1 MVEMKRPPYCE
12 QYLDRHGKP
21 RHYFRRTRQGPRIPL
36 PGLPWSP
43 EFMAA
48 YSAAMQNNAPPPPAI
63 AEWRSPA
70 GTLNAAIVAY
80 YGSSHFTES
89 LGATTQKHRRYTLDA
104 FRCEKGEGNSVARGE
119 RQLALLDRAHLG
131 KIVGK
136 LKAGKQHALVKAL
149 KPFFDWCVQQML
161 IKDNPAIGLTL
172 AKKPKTAG
180 HYSWT
185 ERDIERYTRRHPI
198 GTTAHLTMAIMLH
211 TGLRISDARVFGPEH
226 LFDGVVRI
234 KPQKTSRTTGNVVEF
249 RAHPDLLRVLRA
261 TKVIGTKT
269 YIISERRQP
278 FAEGVLS
285 NKMRDWCDE
294 AGLPECSAHGLRKA
308 IVRRMLE
315 AGATEYQVAAVTGH
329 ADLDEIRTY
338 ARGVSNARLGTA
350 AIDLIQDRLEN
361 NGTIP

>member
-1 MVEMKRPPYCE
+1 MGRGLKLPPYCDH
-12 QYLDRHGKP
+12 YLDRHGKP
-21 RHYFRRTRQGPRIPL
+21 RYYFRRTKQSPRIAL
-36 PGLPWSP
+36 PEIPWSP

-48 YSAAMQNNAPPPPAI
+48 HAAALKGHVALPPVIGAK
-63 AEWRSPA
+63 RSPS

-80 YGSSHFTES
+80 YGSSHFTEA
-89 LGATTQKHRRYTLDA
+89 LGATTQKNRRYALDA

-119 RQLALLDRAHLG
+119 RQLAQLDRAHLG

-136 LKAGKQHALVKAL
+136 LKAGKQHALIKAL
-149 KPFFDWCVQQML
+149 KPFFDFCVGQML
-161 IKDNPAIGLTL
+161 MKDNPAIGLTL
-172 AKKPKTAG
+172 AKKPKTQG

-185 ERDIERYTRRHPI
+185 ERDIERFSRRHPI
-198 GTTAHLTMAIMLH
+198 GTTAHLTMAIMLY

-226 LFDGVVRI
+226 IHDGVVRI
-234 KPQKTSRTTGNVVEF
+234 KPQKTSRTTGNVIEF
-249 RAHPDLLRVLRA
+249 RAHPELLRVLRA

-269 YIISERRQP
+269 YIISERRKP
-278 FAEGVLS
+278 FAEGGVLS

-338 ARGVSNARLGTA
+338 ARGISNARLGTA
-350 AIDLIQDRLEN
+350 AIDLIQA
-361 NGTIP
+361 GK

>member
-1 MVEMKRPPYCE
+1 MPAYCE
-12 QYLDRHGKP
+12 QFRDRYGKP
-21 RHYFRRTRQGPRIPL
+21 RYYFRRNRQSKRIAL
-36 PGLPWSP
+36 PGLPFSA
-43 EFMAA
+43 EYMAA
-48 YSAAMQNNAPPPPAI
+48 YAAALEAAPPAPPI
-63 AEWRSPA
+63 IGAERSPS

-80 YGSSHFTES
+80 YGASHFTES
-89 LGATTQKHRRYTLDA
+89 LGATTQKNRRYALDA

-136 LKAGKQHALVKAL
+136 LKAGKQHALIKAL
-149 KPFFDWCVQQML
+149 KPFFDWCVGQML

-185 ERDIERYTRRHPI
+185 ERDIERFSRRHPV
-198 GTTAHLTMAIMLH
+198 GTTAHLTMAICLY
-211 TGLRISDARVFGPEH
+211 TGLRISDARLFGPEH
-226 LFDGVVRI
+226 LYDGMVRI
-234 KPQKTSRTTGNVVEF
+234 KPLKTSRTTGQVVEF
-249 RAHPDLLRVLRA
+249 RAHPDLVRVLRA

-269 YIISERRQP
+269 YIISERHKP
-278 FAEGVLS
+278 FAEGGLS

-329 ADLDEIRTY
+329 ADLDEIRVY
-338 ARGVSNARLGTA
+338 ARGISNARLGTA
-350 AIDLIQDRLEN
+350 AIDLI
-361 NGTIP
+361 GMKA